1 MPRPVNKK
9 ASRPSPLAA
18 ALARQAHSN
27 RSVAGHEG
35 HFAAHRTRLT
45 QEIST
50 RAPAGGG
57 GRLCLLGAGNANDVD
72 LVALLGR
79 FREVHLVDID
89 AAAVEVAVGRLT
101 TDERPRVKVHAPV
114 DVSGIFDQM
123 EDWSRTPP
131 AASAIA
137 GAVEAAP
144 AQVAA
149 ALPGPFDV
157 VVSCCLLT
165 QLQLVLLEIVGD
177 RNPRF
182 DELRTAIN
190 TIHVRTLLSLLAPR
204 GVALL
209 VTDLTASATYPF
221 DALDPD
227 VDLTALM
234 GDLLATGNVIHAA
247 HPGRLSAVVRRDPA
261 LAARYDLRLPI
272 GPWLWHNGPDQTYL
286 VYAIE
291 LTARAPGA
299 ERGESA
305 GRGGAET

>member
-1 MPRPVNKK
+1 MARPIDGKK
-9 ASRPSPLAA
+9 ISKASPLAA

-45 QEIST
+45 HEIAS
-50 RAPAGGG
+50 RAPAGGA

-72 LVALLGR
+72 LPALLAR

-89 AAAVEVAVGRLT
+89 SDAVGVAVGRLAA
-101 TDERPRVKVHAPV
+101 DQRPRVKAHAPI
-114 DVSGIFDQM
+114 DVSGIFGQL
-123 EDWSRTPP
+123 EGWSRTPP
-131 AASAIA
+131 TSAEIA
-137 GAVEAAP
+137 RAVDAAP
-144 AQVAA
+144 AQVTA

-182 DELRTAIN
+182 DELRTAVN
-190 TIHVRTLLSLLAPR
+190 TIHVRTLLALLAPR

-227 VDLTALM
+227 VNLTALM
-234 GDLLATGNVIHAA
+234 GDLLAAGNVIHAA
-247 HPGRLSAVVRRDPA
+247 HPGRLSAVVRRDPT
-261 LAARYDLRLPI
+261 LAGRYDLKLPI

-286 VYAIE
+286 VYAME
-291 LTARAPGA
+291 VTPRA
-299 ERGESA
+299 SD
-305 GRGGAET
+305 ET